1 MTTNRDRKIVKA
13 PQEDG
18 ELGALMQEAAHELEP
33 RAFEKSVQKAE
44 AAGERAAFRHVRNWV
59 IGLAVLSVIV
69 ALSVQ
74 DARIAIPGIL
84 LLALYA
90 LPVILLST
98 RRAARNEKKDALRED
113 IGQPHA

>member
-1 MTTNRDRKIVKA
+1 MTTNHDRKIVKA
-13 PQEDG
+13 PPEEG
-18 ELGALMQEAAHELEP
+18 ELDALMKEAAHELEP

-44 AAGERAAFRHVRNWV
+44 AAGERAALRHVRNWV
-59 IGLAVLSVIV
+59 IGLAVLSAIA
-69 ALSVQ
+69 ALFVQ

-98 RRAARNEKKDALRED
+98 RRAARDEKKDALRED
-113 IGQPHA
+113 IGQSNA